1 MGNLLTRTT
10 PLAFGAALSP
20 TMLVVVFL
28 MLAGPVHPR
37 RRAAAFGLG
46 AGLVL
51 VLVGAAVLVFM
62 RRSIVHDR
70 HLYDW
75 ADIALALAAAVVA
88 VRQLVVPP
96 TPHRGV
102 PGTGAGRGG
111 VERSF
116 LLGAAMMGTN
126 FSTLVLYV
134 AAMKDTAAARV
145 EVSAKAG
152 VIVFVFVVTSAMLW
166 VPLLFA
172 APASRIAGEWVGPID
187 AFARRHARPISV
199 AVPGLFAIFLLV
211 KGARGL
217 S

>member
-37 RRAAAFGLG
+37 RRAAGFGLG

-62 RRSIVHDR
+62 RRSVVHDR

-96 TPHRGV
+96 TPHRAA
-102 PGTGAGRGG
+102 PDTGAGRAG

-116 LLGAAMMGTN
+116 VLGAAMMATN

-145 EVSAKAG
+145 AKAG

-172 APASRIAGEWVGPID
+172 APASRVADEWVRPID

-199 AVPGLFAIFLLV
+199 AVPGVFAIFLLV